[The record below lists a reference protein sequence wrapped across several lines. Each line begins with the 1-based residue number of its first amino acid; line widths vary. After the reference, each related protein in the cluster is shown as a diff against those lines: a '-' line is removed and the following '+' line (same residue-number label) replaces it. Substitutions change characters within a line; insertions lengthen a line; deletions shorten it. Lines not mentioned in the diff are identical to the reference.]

1 MDTPTSLQPPA
12 SLVPAFFGT
21 FRRGRFSAWRRRG
34 HLRSL
39 LWPSKRSGAGWWNNV
54 EELVSLRRQLTAAI
68 LKNQKLLC
76 RQSKLGKSPIIAHD
90 WGWKSYCSLVVLPK
104 DWRDVF
110 KVVNYPPKATPKVL
124 WLIQPHSMSWHSH
137 LMLESPWFK
146 LRSPFDGYS
155 NHQTHREKLNVP
167 LLLF

>member
-1 MDTPTSLQPPA
+1 LQA
-12 SLVPAFFGT
+12 VKAK
-21 FRRGRFSAWRRRG
+21 A
-34 HLRSL
+34 
-39 LWPSKRSGAGWWNNV
+39 
-54 EELVSLRRQLTAAI
+54 
-68 LKNQKLLC
+68 
-76 RQSKLGKSPIIAHD
+76 GKSPIIAHD